1 MKIKK
6 FNENFKRR
14 VSLNESF
21 FENIDSKEK
30 AYALGLICSDG
41 SIDNDGYAFSFIS
54 KDIQLVEVFKK
65 IISSGHKICEIKSHD
80 KRTNK
85 IYTRFTIHVCSKK
98 MVSDLRDIGIYN
110 NKSFTCALPVINKS
124 LFWHFF
130 RGLFDGDGS
139 IHTVDNKEGRLRF
152 KIMGSSVMIREIKE
166 ILDEYGL
173 NNVKITSLPYI
184 NEIGAMSSI
193 SYGSYDDLKLLYDKL
208 YENSDNLRLERKY
221 IKFSSLKKYEV
232 GKYDRISKLKEVI
245 QMDMDFNLI
254 NIFKNKFEAA
264 NELKI
269 SQKSIQEVLNGRK
282 KHVRGFIF
290 RYKK

>member
-14 VSLNESF
+14 VSLNENF

-54 KDIQLVEVFKK
+54 KDIQLVELFKK
-65 IISSGHKICEIKSHD
+65 IIGSGHKICEIKSHD

-85 IYTRFTIHVCSKK
+85 IYTRFTIHICSKK

-110 NKSFTCALPVINKS
+110 NKSFTCVLPVINKS

-130 RGLFDGDGS
+130 RGLFDGDGT
-139 IHTVDNKEGRLRF
+139 IYTVDNKEGRLRF
-152 KIMGSSVMIREIKE
+152 KIIGSSVMIREIKE

-173 NNVKITSLPYI
+173 NNVKITSLPYT
-184 NEIGAMSSI
+184 NEIGSMSSL
-193 SYGSYDDLKLLYDKL
+193 SYGSYDDLKILYDKL

-232 GKYDRISKLKEVI
+232 GKYDRISKLREVV
-245 QMDMDFNLI
+245 QMDMNFNLI

-290 RYKK
+290 QYKK